1 MKRGGVVVGLLL
13 ALRLVLFWRQPAFPR
28 QLTWCPAYFSRHP
41 RVFIRQH
48 PVRLVFHHSWQ
59 PGHCYRLQG
68 QWQLTPQAVFLV
80 QSRQP
85 LPNRHPKV
93 IFLHFRQFFH
103 RLQSHLSGY
112 YQRWLPKPAADLL
125 AGIVLGQKTSL
136 SPAFRQALQRSGT
149 LHIVVASGY
158 NLTVI
163 SQYPVDFA
171 ANFLGR
177 RPALGLGFLLVWLYT
192 LLAGW
197 QPPVIRAAIIISFVY
212 LAQFLGRK
220 FAIWPA
226 FFLAAALMLFVD
238 PSLLASV
245 SFQLS
250 LAALAGILLLSPK
263 FIALRRLPLVGP
275 ELADTL
281 AAQILVFP
289 LIAYHFHQ
297 LSLVAPLANMFILPL
312 VPFLMEI
319 GLIALFLGIIW
330 PPLGVPLLWLGYP
343 LLQFFLANIRW
354 WGHWRLAQLTTPF
367 PLALVITYY
376 GLLAIAN
383 YQLATNNKQQDGA

>member
-1 MKRGGVVVGLLL
+1 MKRGWLVIGLLL
-13 ALRLVLFWRQPAFPR
+13 SLRLLLFWRQPAFPH
-28 QLTWCPAYFSRHP
+28 QFTWCPAYFSRHS
-41 RVFIRQH
+41 RTFVRQR
-48 PVRLVFHHSWQ
+48 PVQLVFHQPWQ

-80 QSRQP
+80 KSLQP
-85 LPNRHPKV
+85 LPSHHPKV
-93 IFLHFRQFFH
+93 LFLHLRQFFH
-103 RLQSHLSGY
+103 HLQIQLGGY

-136 SPAFRQALQRSGT
+136 SPTFRQALQRSGT

-177 RPALGLGFLLVWLYT
+177 QPALGLGFLLVWLYT
-192 LLAGW
+192 FLAGW

-226 FFLAAALMLFVD
+226 FFLAATLMLFVD
-238 PSLLASV
+238 PSLLASI

-263 FIALRRLPLVGP
+263 FTFIHRWPLVGP

-319 GLIALFLGIIW
+319 GLIALFLGLIW
-330 PPLGVPLLWLGYP
+330 PPFGVLFLWLSYP
-343 LLQFFLANIRW
+343 LLQFFLANIHW
-354 WGHWRLAQLTTPF
+354 WGHWRLAQLTIPF
-367 PLALVITYY
+367 PLALVIAYY
-376 GLLAIAN
+376 GLLAVAN
-383 YQLATNNKQQDGA
+383 YQLATNNQQQL